1 MSELLPFRQEGDNGG
16 QIYSARLA
24 AWDKRV

>member
-16 QIYSARLA
+16 QTYSARLA
-24 AWDKRV
+24 AWD